1 VNGFLYGESTNHRS
15 PASAA
20 LRLGRLFTFLPNA
33 TSILFTIHRSLFTFF
48 TLLLFLSACRRNDDL
63 DARIR
68 AEIQPFKGKVWIY
81 AKNLDTGKTYSLDGD
96 LRVRTASTIK
106 LAIMVEAFA
115 RVAEGRA
122 HWSDEIIMTKEKK
135 QPDGGVLQE
144 LADGT
149 RLTLRDVVNLM
160 IVVSDNTG
168 ANLALDFLTADAV
181 NARMDSLGLKST
193 RSLRKI
199 GGGGE
204 SKAYGDPVNKGFG
217 IGVSTPHEMVSL
229 MEKLEHG
236 EIVSP
241 EVSREMIALLKRQ
254 QYHLGIG
261 RSLNSVE
268 IEIASKFGSLD
279 ALRSDVGIIYSKR
292 GPIAMAITCDQ
303 MPEVDWTEDNPAYH
317 LMSDLSNILIDGLGR

>member
-1 VNGFLYGESTNHRS
+1 MRFAFQFSV
-15 PASAA
+15 
-20 LRLGRLFTFLPNA
+20 
-33 TSILFTIHRSLFTFF
+33 
-48 TLLLFLSACRRNDDL
+48 TLLLVLSACRRNDDL

-68 AEIQPFKGKVWIY
+68 AEIQPFRGKVWIY

-122 HWSDEIIMTKEKK
+122 QWSDEIIMTKEKK

-149 RLTLRDVVNLM
+149 RLTLRDAVNLM

-168 ANLALDFLTADAV
+168 ANLALDFLTTDAV
-181 NARMDSLGLKST
+181 NARMDSLGLTST

-217 IGVSTPHEMVSL
+217 IGVSTPHEMVLL

-236 EIVSP
+236 EIVNP
-241 EVSREMIALLKRQ
+241 EASREMIALLKRQ
-254 QYHLGIG
+254 QYHQGIG
-261 RSLNSVE
+261 RSLNGVE
-268 IEIASKFGSLD
+268 MASKFGSLD
-279 ALRSDVGIIYSKR
+279 ALRSDVGVIYSKR

-303 MPEVDWTEDNPAYH
+303 MPDVDWTEDNPAYH
-317 LMSDLSNILIDGLGR
+317 LMSRLSNILIDGLGSKTRME

>member
-1 VNGFLYGESTNHRS
+1 M
-15 PASAA
+15 
-20 LRLGRLFTFLPNA
+20 RLAFQF
-33 TSILFTIHRSLFTFF
+33 SIS
-48 TLLLFLSACRRNDDL
+48 LLLVLSACRRGNDL
-63 DARIR
+63 DARVR

-81 AKNLDTGKTYSLDGD
+81 AKNLDTGATYSLDGD

-122 HWSDEIIMTKEKK
+122 QWSDEIILTKEKK

-149 RLTLRDVVNLM
+149 RLTLRDIVNLM

-168 ANLALDFLTADAV
+168 ANLALDFLTTDAV
-181 NARMDSLGLKST
+181 NGRMDSLGLKST
-193 RSLRKI
+193 RSLRQI

-204 SKAYGDPVNKGFG
+204 SKAYADPVNKGFG
-217 IGVSTPHEMVSL
+217 IGVSTPHEMVLL

-236 EIVSP
+236 EIVGP
-241 EVSREMIALLKRQ
+241 ETSREMIALLKRQ
-254 QYHLGIG
+254 QYHQGIG
-261 RSLNSVE
+261 RSLNGVE
-268 IEIASKFGSLD
+268 MASKFGSLD

-303 MPEVDWTEDNPAYH
+303 MPNVDWTEDNPAYH
-317 LMSDLSNILIDGLGR
+317 LMSRLSNILIDGLSSKGRME

>member
-1 VNGFLYGESTNHRS
+1 MKNSRQRFGNFALRSVRNGIARTLDAQLAGPAGEVGARGC
-15 PASAA
+15 A
-20 LRLGRLFTFLPNA
+20 RLGRSVQFEL
-33 TSILFTIHRSLFTFF
+33 
-48 TLLLFLSACRRNDDL
+48 RNQAGDEL
-63 DARIR
+63 TMLTQCSQHAF
-68 AEIQPFKGKVWIY
+68 APF
-81 AKNLDTGKTYSLDGD
+81 SD

-122 HWSDEIIMTKEKK
+122 KWSDEIMMTKEKK

-144 LADGT
+144 MADGT
-149 RLTLRDVVNLM
+149 CLTLRDAVNLM

-168 ANLALDFLTADAV
+168 ANLALDFLTTEAV

-204 SKAYGDPVNKGFG
+204 SKAYSDPVNKGFG
-217 IGVSTPHEMVSL
+217 IGVSTPYEMVL
-229 MEKLEHG
+229 LVEKLEHG
-236 EIVSP
+236 EVVSP
-241 EVSREMIALLKRQ
+241 EASGEMIALLKRQ
-254 QYHLGIG
+254 QYHQGIG
-261 RSLNSVE
+261 RSLKGVE
-268 IEIASKFGSLD
+268 MASKPGSLD

-317 LMSDLSNILIDGLGR
+317 LISDLSNILIDGLGSK

>member
-1 VNGFLYGESTNHRS
+1 MRRAFQFSVS
-15 PASAA
+15 
-20 LRLGRLFTFLPNA
+20 
-33 TSILFTIHRSLFTFF
+33 
-48 TLLLFLSACRRNDDL
+48 LLLILSGCRRSDDL
-63 DARIR
+63 DARVR
-68 AEIQPFKGKVWIY
+68 AEIKPFTGKVWIY

-122 HWSDEIIMTKEKK
+122 KWSDEIMMTKEKK

-168 ANLALDFLTADAV
+168 ANLALDFLTTDAV

-217 IGVSTPHEMVSL
+217 IGVSTPHEMVLL
-229 MEKLEHG
+229 MEKLAHG

-241 EVSREMIALLKRQ
+241 AASGEMIALLKRQ
-254 QYHLGIG
+254 QYHQGIG
-261 RSLNSVE
+261 RALNGVE
-268 IEIASKFGSLD
+268 MASKPGSLD

-303 MPEVDWTEDNPAYH
+303 MPEVSWTEDNPAYH
-317 LMSDLSNILIDGLGR
+317 LMSHLSNILIDGLSSKGRKE

>member
-1 VNGFLYGESTNHRS
+1 MRFAFQFFLS
-15 PASAA
+15 
-20 LRLGRLFTFLPNA
+20 FLLA
-33 TSILFTIHRSLFTFF
+33 
-48 TLLLFLSACRRNDDL
+48 LSACRRSDDL
-63 DARIR
+63 DSRIR
-68 AEIQPFKGKVWIY
+68 AEIKPFKGRVWIY
-81 AKNLDTGKTYSLDGD
+81 AKNLDTSKTYSLDGD
-96 LRVRTASTIK
+96 QRVRTASTIK

-122 HWSDEIIMTKEKK
+122 KWSDEIMMTKEKK

-144 LADGT
+144 MADGT
-149 RLTLRDVVNLM
+149 CLTLRDAVNLM

-168 ANLALDFLTADAV
+168 ANLALDFLTTEAV

-204 SKAYGDPVNKGFG
+204 SKAYSDPVNKGFG
-217 IGVSTPHEMVSL
+217 IGVSTPYEMVL
-229 MEKLEHG
+229 LVEKLEHG
-236 EIVSP
+236 EVVSP
-241 EVSREMIALLKRQ
+241 EASGEMIALLKRQ
-254 QYHLGIG
+254 QYHQGIG
-261 RSLNSVE
+261 RSLKGVE
-268 IEIASKFGSLD
+268 MASKPGSLD

-317 LMSDLSNILIDGLGR
+317 LISDLSNILIDGLGSK